1 MVSSHRVVFILQLAL
16 IIALAWATVYLGR
29 DEIRGLLWEKAAP
42 APPAAAAADGD
53 GGPEVR
59 VSPGVQKAGGLEIR
73 TLESHELHPALP
85 MRGRILELGPLSEAR
100 ARLQAALA
108 EVSASRA
115 AVERTRAEHRRAI
128 ALYVA
133 DRTASKRAVETADAE
148 RVAAESRLAEA
159 EGRLTALTQ
168 QLRQEWGTEIA
179 RWATSPQSP
188 ELERLLGGQE
198 VLLLMTLAPE
208 HPAPRKLGAL
218 EVGLPGVAGNGRRAV
233 PVSAAPRADPAFP
246 GATFFFRAGSE
257 GLRAGDRV
265 TGRLVLGGPVAE
277 GVMVPESAVVWY
289 GGMAWAYIQEAPDR
303 FERRAVSTREPI
315 PGGWFDTTLEA
326 GDPVVVRGA
335 QLLLS
340 EEFRGQITNENED

>member
-1 MVSSHRVVFILQLAL
+1 MVSSQRVVFILQLAL

-29 DEIRGLLWEKAAP
+29 DEIRGWLWEKPAP
-42 APPAAAAADGD
+42 APSTRAADGD

-59 VSPGVQKAGGLEIR
+59 VSPKVQQAAGLEVR
-73 TLESHELHPALP
+73 KLESQELQPALP

-100 ARLQAALA
+100 TRLQAALA
-108 EVSASRA
+108 EENASRA
-115 AVERTRAEHRRAI
+115 AVERTRAEHRRAVV
-128 ALYVA
+128 LYEA
-133 DRTASKRAVETADAE
+133 DRTASQRAVETADAE
-148 RVAAESRLAEA
+148 RIAAESRLAEA
-159 EGRLTALTQ
+159 QGRVAALSQ

-198 VLLLMTLAPE
+198 VLILMTLAPE
-208 HPAPRKLGAL
+208 HAPPRKPGAL
-218 EVGLPGVAGNGRRAV
+218 DLVLPGIPGSERRAV

-246 GATFFFRAGSE
+246 GATFFFRAGSG
-257 GLRAGDRV
+257 GLRAGDQV
-265 TGRLVLGGPVAE
+265 TGRLVLGGPAAE